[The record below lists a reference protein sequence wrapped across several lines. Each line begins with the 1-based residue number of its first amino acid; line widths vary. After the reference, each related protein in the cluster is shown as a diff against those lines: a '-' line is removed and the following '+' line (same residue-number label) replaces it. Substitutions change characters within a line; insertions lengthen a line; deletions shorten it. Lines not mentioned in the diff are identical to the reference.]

1 MWEAAD
7 VLHSIDV
14 GANEIEIAGEH
25 LFRVVVPSNAA
36 ADRDGGVR
44 RGGTDVAE
52 SCWRRSFL
60 TGVQRHVIAVGR
72 ENINIISQDGYIVGS
87 TSVCGGVPLG
97 ARVVQGDFNGDGV
110 NDFVVMTS
118 NSYVEP

>member
-1 MWEAAD
+1 ME
-7 VLHSIDV
+7 VF
-14 GANEIEIAGEH
+14 GE
-25 LFRVVVPSNAA
+25 
-36 ADRDGGVR
+36 
-44 RGGTDVAE
+44 E
-52 SCWRRSFL
+52 
-60 TGVQRHVIAVGR
+60 RHVIAVGR

-118 NSYVEP
+118 NSVCGYLVERHTSSILFPVVAVLFVVLIVVLSVNQTEEHPRRKPKRKFDHASNTHID